1 MRTFNKA
8 AIAAVAATIAWT
20 LPVGVAGAFT
30 TPFGDID
37 TGSLGSV
44 GSSAPEPEGPGT
56 EDPVPAVTLSKSTD
70 LTAAGDTVT
79 VSGTGF
85 SGAGAGLYVGLI
97 QDSKYSATD
106 STAWMTTQWLKPADI
121 TAGAWTAT
129 IDVAAVVNGSDC
141 LVNTCSIYTVAAHG
155 SADRTQDT
163 KTPVT
168 FKAPVVVPA
177 GPAVTLSK
185 ATDVAPAGETITVS
199 GTGFSGAA
207 PGLYVGLVQDSK
219 YSATDA
225 GAWMTTAF
233 IRPTQIVGGAWTATV
248 DAAAVLNGSDC
259 LVNTCSIY
267 TVAAHGSADRTQD
280 TKTPVSFAAP
290 AATAASEFRTVAG
303 KSLPVAPALAWL

>member
-1 MRTFNKA
+1 MHKFNKA
-8 AIAAVAATIAWT
+8 AIAAVAATITWT
-20 LPVGVAGAFT
+20 MSVGVAGALT

-37 TGSLGSV
+37 TGSLGSA
-44 GSSAPEPEGPGT
+44 GSSSPEPEGPGP
-56 EDPVPAVTLSKSTD
+56 EVPAPLVSLSKATD
-70 LTAAGDTVT
+70 LTADGDTIT

-106 STAWMTTQWLKPADI
+106 STAWMTTKWLKPADF

-129 IDVAAVVNGSDC
+129 IDVAAIKGDSNC

-168 FKAPVVVPA
+168 FKAPVVVPT
-177 GPAVTLSK
+177 GPAVT
-185 ATDVAPAGETITVS
+185 ATKTTDIAANGETITVS
-199 GTGFSGAA
+199 GTGFSGAGA
-207 PGLYVGLVQDSK
+207 GLYVGLIQDSK
-219 YSATDA
+219 YSATDST
-225 GAWMTTAF
+225 AWMTTKWLKPADF
-233 IRPTQIVGGAWTATV
+233 TAGAWTATIDV
-248 DAAAVLNGSDC
+248 AAIKGDSNC

-280 TKTPVSFAAP
+280 TKTPVTF
-290 AATAASEFRTVAG
+290 
-303 KSLPVAPALAWL
+303 K